1 LKKICFCNAHKSE
14 EKDLESV
21 KKRKIIIQK
30 RGKKLP
36 ENQQENNNKLKLN
49 FQKLNIDK
57 LCLWANFTKFSNI
70 ICATF
75 IGGRNF

>member
-1 LKKICFCNAHKSE
+1 MPINLKK
-14 EKDLESV
+14 KDLESV

-36 ENQQENNNKLKLN
+36 ENQQENKNNLKLN

-57 LCLWANFTKFSNI
+57 LCLWANSTKLSNI
-70 ICATF
+70 ICTIF